1 MLDIKFNPSKKD
13 LRNFGFIALVAFG
26 LIGALVYWKRGLFG
40 FDFGQATETV
50 SYILW
55 GLGLLSGLFSLVIPA
70 ANRALYVALSL
81 ITYPIGFVV
90 SHVVMAFIFFV
101 IITPVGLLFRVLGRD
116 PLHRKFDRSAESY
129 WDPHV
134 ARKDKAS
141 YFKQF

>member
-1 MLDIKFNPSKKD
+1 MLDINFHPTKKD
-13 LRNFGFIALVAFG
+13 LRGFGFAALVAFG
-26 LIGALVYWKRGLFG
+26 LIGGLVYWKRGLFG
-40 FDFGQATETV
+40 FDFGGATETV
-50 SYILW
+50 SYVLW
-55 GLGLLSGLFSLVIPA
+55 GLGLLSGFFSIALPA
-70 ANRALYVALSL
+70 ANRALYVALSV

-90 SHVVMAFIFFV
+90 SHVVMAIIFFV

-134 ARKDKAS
+134 ARKDKGS

>member
-1 MLDIKFNPSKKD
+1 MLDINFNPPKRD
-13 LRNFGFIALVAFG
+13 LRNFGFVALVAFA
-26 LIGALVYWKRGLFG
+26 LIGGLVYWKRGLFG
-40 FDFGQATETV
+40 LEFGGATETV

-55 GLGLLSGLFSLVIPA
+55 GLGLLSGFFSIVIPA
-70 ANRALYVALSL
+70 ANRALYVTLSV

-90 SHVVMAFIFFV
+90 SHVVMAFIFFA
-101 IITPVGLLFRVLGRD
+101 IITPVGLLFRLLGRD
-116 PLHRKFDRSAESY
+116 PLHRRFDRSAESY